1 MSSDISLR
9 FLTASDLCILR
20 KVLVDAGYSSDILTG
35 TSAGPAARLLIKLF
49 QDGMTDPAELG
60 GALDFQFGRCEQ
72 TTLPIGNAHH
82 QFAIRGLPR
91 RNMPT
96 AH

>member
-9 FLTASDLCILR
+9 FLTGSDLGIIS

-35 TSAGPAARLLIKLF
+35 ASAGTAAKLLIRLF

-60 GALDFQFGRCEQ
+60 GALEFRFGRSEK
-72 TTLPIGNAHH
+72 TIIPTGNAHH
-82 QFAIRGLPR
+82 QFAVRGLPR
-91 RNMPT
+91 SSMPT
-96 AH
+96 PH

>member
-9 FLTASDLCILR
+9 FLTATDLSLLR
-20 KVLVDAGYSSDILTG
+20 KVLVDAGYSSDVLTG
-35 TSAGPAARLLIKLF
+35 ASAGTAARLLIKLF

-60 GALDFQFGRCEQ
+60 VELDYRFGRSEKAII
-72 TTLPIGNAHH
+72 PPSNAHH

-91 RNMPT
+91 GNVPV